1 MPLNL
6 HIAVVVPLVP
16 MAIEC
21 AVVMLPTVFPDTVKF
36 PAVPAVFIPLKVYP
50 IAAVP
55 VVSMEAMV
63 LFCMLTV
70 PVDLA

>member
-1 MPLNL
+1 M
-6 HIAVVVPLVP
+6 VVPLVP

-21 AVVMLPTVFPDTVKF
+21 AVVVLPIVFPDTVKF
-36 PAVPAVFIPLKVYP
+36 PAAPAVLIPLNVYPMPAVPA
-50 IAAVP
+50 
-55 VVSMEAMV
+55 VSMEAMV